1 MAKIYR
7 VLGKKG
13 RITIPFEL
21 RQSVGFKYND
31 ILSFTESDD
40 GSSIIVKREKVC
52 DNCNLTN
59 SSQIDKMTLFDFL
72 NQLPVEQQ
80 KAALVHLSVKWAM
93 EQAGVNLEN

>member
-13 RITIPFEL
+13 RVTIPFEL

-31 ILSFTESDD
+31 ILSFTESED
-40 GSSIIVKREKVC
+40 GNSIIVKREKVC

-80 KAALVHLSVKWAM
+80 KAALVHLSVKWAT

>member
-40 GSSIIVKREKVC
+40 VS
-52 DNCNLTN
+52 
-59 SSQIDKMTLFDFL
+59 
-72 NQLPVEQQ
+72 
-80 KAALVHLSVKWAM
+80 
-93 EQAGVNLEN
+93 

>member
-13 RITIPFEL
+13 RSTIPFEL

-31 ILSFTESDD
+31 ILSFTESED
-40 GSSIIVKREKVC
+40 GNSIIVKREKVC

-59 SSQIDKMTLFDFL
+59 SSQIDKMTLSDFL